1 MKQKLI
7 IAFSILLLL
16 IVMVFMAIDLFDN
29 SGETEKNPYEYDM
42 GKLRLVDEKL
52 ICYHEISQINP
63 GLDSLH
69 GLAIDK
75 KDRIYISGKNN
86 IAIYNQQ
93 GAQLKSFLTEGTPK
107 CMTVD
112 ENGNIFLGMTNHVE
126 ILDSKGKLISNWEI
140 LNNQVFITSI
150 ALDEMSVFVA
160 DAGNKI
166 VYHYDRDGK
175 LMNEIGRKDPAKG
188 IPGFIIPSPYF
199 DLAIGRE
206 GQLWVVNP
214 GRHAFEAYTA
224 AGELISTWAK
234 TSMQVDGFS
243 GCCNPSHIALLEDGS
258 FVTSE
263 KGIERIKIH
272 LPSGEFLCVV
282 SGPEK
287 FDEGTTGLDLA
298 VDSQGRIFVLDPK
311 RGMVRVFEK
320 KEK

>member
-7 IAFSILLLL
+7 IAFSILMLL

-29 SGETEKNPYEYDM
+29 SGETEKNPYDYNMD
-42 GKLRLVDEKL
+42 KLRQVDEEL
-52 ICYHEISQINP
+52 ICYNEISQIKP
-63 GLDSLH
+63 GLDSLQ

-86 IAIYNQQ
+86 IAVYNRE
-93 GAQLKSFLTEGTPK
+93 GLQLKSFPTEGTAK
-107 CMTVD
+107 CLAID
-112 ENGNIFLGMTNHVE
+112 ENDDIFLGMTNHIE
-126 ILDSKGKLISNWEI
+126 ILDTEGNLISNWET

-150 ALDEMSVFVA
+150 ALDDRSVFVA

-166 VYHYDRDGK
+166 VYHFDSDGK
-175 LMNEIGRKDPAKG
+175 LLNEIGGKNPEKG

-224 AGELISTWAK
+224 DGELISTWAK
-234 TSMQVDGFS
+234 TSMALEGFS

-263 KGIERIKIH
+263 KGIERVKIH
-272 LPSGEFLCVV
+272 QPSGEFLCVV
-282 SGPEK
+282 ASPEK

-298 VDSQGRIFVLDPK
+298 VDSQERIFVLDPK
-311 RGMVRVFEK
+311 KGMVRVFERK
-320 KEK
+320 N